1 MRLITDTLPDQTKA
15 YGAVAMFAP
24 LGLYLK
30 NVQFNHIRDGY
41 KEPCFMVV
49 AVGLSSSGKSDINRI
64 RDFIHEA
71 TILMR
76 TGAKRHLLKN
86 TIHAHPT
93 LSEIILQ

>member
-49 AVGLSSSGKSDINRI
+49 AVGLS
-64 RDFIHEA
+64 
-71 TILMR
+71 
-76 TGAKRHLLKN
+76 
-86 TIHAHPT
+86 
-93 LSEIILQ
+93 